1 MSYLYGDSTPSTL
14 EIDYIE
20 FLRDAVDCSVQ
31 VLLAEQW
38 IANGKTRIDAL
49 SKATATELEQI
60 RKVAELVPKAFEG
73 GALGDP
79 ESPAARC
86 AAAIMRSAAAT
97 AAATA
102 AEVQGLFDAA
112 VSKAAVDETAKRRES
127 SDALERLVIKHDL
140 PGMKAEIQLVIVG
153 AGNYVGRA
161 YVSTGFGVSGTLL
174 LEVPKDHLLERI
186 MRVDR
191 LVERLEVQAPEIG
204 GWLHKEIKLRP
215 QHLEK
220 LHVAGASF
228 FGVGGDT
235 IRLRSAADGSG
246 SGFDLSYSPNDGPIR
261 LVRVGDDSK
270 GDQKGDDLP
279 FDVED
284 GDLPKLRVLREKL
297 SAAARSLLRHRRSLG
312 EAKLDGESLGSH
324 PSPSLLVE
332 RLVTAMAPTVQEIAA
347 RSQSPGEL
355 VLRRAIGEARREE
368 IFLSKSELMRAL
380 EPLTERNRSLFDPL
394 WVVLP
399 PGALPSQDAAS
410 AEPPTLRTIGAPDP
424 SAAPDPSEVPTVRRT
439 VVPDAPPEI
448 STTRTGPPP
457 PPPPPLPLPVTAA
470 FAQPPGGD
478 APAVARLADKAH
490 APRREG
496 DAASAPL
503 ASAEMEAAII
513 EERPSS

>member
-1 MSYLYGDSTPSTL
+1 
-14 EIDYIE
+14 
-20 FLRDAVDCSVQ
+20 
-31 VLLAEQW
+31 
-38 IANGKTRIDAL
+38 
-49 SKATATELEQI
+49 
-60 RKVAELVPKAFEG
+60 LVPKAFEG

-79 ESPAARC
+79 ESPASRC
-86 AAAIMRSAAAT
+86 AAAIMRAAAAT

-102 AEVQGLFDAA
+102 TDVQGLFDAA

-127 SDALERLVIKHDL
+127 ADALERLLIKHDL
-140 PGMKAEIQLVIVG
+140 PGMKAEIQIVIVG

-186 MRVDR
+186 LRVDR

-220 LHVAGASF
+220 LHVASASF

-235 IRLRSAADGSG
+235 IRLRSAPDGSG
-246 SGFDLSYSPNDGPIR
+246 SGFDLSYSPTSSPDGGPIR
-261 LVRVGDDSK
+261 LVRVGDDQKGDKS

-279 FDVED
+279 FDLE
-284 GDLPKLRVLREKL
+284 GADLPKLRELREKL

-324 PSPSLLVE
+324 PSPALLVE
-332 RLVTAMAPTVQEIAA
+332 RLVAAMAPTVQEIAA

-368 IFLSKSELMRAL
+368 IFLSKSELLRAL

-394 WVVLP
+394 WIVPP
-399 PGALPSQDAAS
+399 PGALPSKDAAS
-410 AEPPTLRTIGAPDP
+410 AEPPTLRTIQPPDL
-424 SAAPDPSEVPTVRRT
+424 STAPDPSEVPTVRRT
-439 VVPDAPPEI
+439 VIPDAPAEI
-448 STTRTGPPP
+448 SATRTGPPP
-457 PPPPPLPLPVTAA
+457 PPPPPLP
-470 FAQPPGGD
+470 
-478 APAVARLADKAH
+478 
-490 APRREG
+490 
-496 DAASAPL
+496 
-503 ASAEMEAAII
+503 SAEMEAAIL